1 MQCHGTGK
9 LSLLATNNLSDCIQ
23 LLMFNLVIFLSAARC
38 LFFYRRQVS
47 NPFLPSLLKLSDDDF
62 LTQLEFSIS
71 VNLRQVIPGP
81 VVVCSHNIRRSG
93 RRLSETRLNV

>member
-1 MQCHGTGK
+1 MITLNCYMQCQGTGK

-47 NPFLPSLLKLSDDDF
+47 NPFLPSLLKLNFSDDDF
-62 LTQLEFSIS
+62 FQFQLTYGQLSPA
-71 VNLRQVIPGP
+71 Q
-81 VVVCSHNIRRSG
+81 
-93 RRLSETRLNV
+93 